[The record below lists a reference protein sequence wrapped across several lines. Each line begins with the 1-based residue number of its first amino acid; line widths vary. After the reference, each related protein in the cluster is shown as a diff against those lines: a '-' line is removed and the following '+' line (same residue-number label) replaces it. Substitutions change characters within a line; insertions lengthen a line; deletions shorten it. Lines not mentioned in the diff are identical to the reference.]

1 VAQTIETTKSID
13 LDSFPWDSLTDEQ
26 IIELKERAAREA
38 KERTNKFMDTVKL
51 NNYTASV
58 EKAITRLLQIYR
70 LFYEGDETGKGAP
83 EEKKE
88 WLIKQCDRL
97 SSASIAEEAKGVEKV
112 NRLRQGGGG
121 RPRRQPKETDA

>member
-88 WLIKQCDRL
+88 
-97 SSASIAEEAKGVEKV
+97 
-112 NRLRQGGGG
+112 
-121 RPRRQPKETDA
+121 

>member
-1 VAQTIETTKSID
+1 MAEVNTTQ
-13 LDSFPWDSLTDEQ
+13 SFDVNNIPWDKLS
-26 IIELKERAAREA
+26 REEAEAIKKLASEKA
-38 KERTNKFMDTVKL
+38 KELASPYMDSVKVS
-51 NNYTASV
+51 NYTHSV

-97 SSASIAEEAKGVEKV
+97 SSASIAEEAKEVEKV